1 MSLNQLSPTQLSP
14 TQLSPTQLS
23 PTQLDRR
30 IVAVKPITVPSPD
43 RGIDLQVKVTAPMSG
58 EDLPVIVFSHGNAW
72 SLDGYEPLVD
82 RWAAAGFVVVQP
94 THLDSRRNGI
104 GFDDPRFA
112 TIWRVR
118 VADLHAILDSLD
130 DILVQAGGLE
140 ARVDRER
147 IAVVGHSWGAQTA
160 GALLGARVFDADGV
174 PGEDFSHPAVAAGAL
189 IAATGT
195 GDTLTPFAVEHLPFM
210 RPDFSTMTTPAL
222 IIVGGKDQSRM
233 STRGP
238 EWFTDAYHLSPS
250 PKSLLTIAEGEH
262 TLGGVAGEAVA
273 ETTDEDPA
281 RVALVADAI
290 SAYLLDAFK
299 LSGTEWTA
307 LDGDAGASDG
317 TWAIDSK

>member
-1 MSLNQLSPTQLSP
+1 MSSSLLG
-14 TQLSPTQLS
+14 
-23 PTQLDRR
+23 RR
-30 IVAVKPITVPSPD
+30 IVAVRPIAVAAPGRSV
-43 RGIDLQVKVTAPMSG
+43 DLQVKVTAPLSG
-58 EDLPVIVFSHGNAW
+58 HDLPVIVFSHGNAW

-82 RWAAAGFVVVQP
+82 RWAAAGFIVVQP

-104 GFDDPRFA
+104 GWDDPRFA

-118 VADLHAILDSLD
+118 IADLHAVLDGLGAILL
-130 DILVQAGGLE
+130 QAGDL
-140 ARVDRER
+140 ATRVDRER

-174 PGEDFSHPAVAAGAL
+174 PGEDFSHPGVSAGAL

-195 GDTLTPFAVEHLPFM
+195 GDTLTPFAAEHLPFM
-210 RPDFSTMTTPAL
+210 RPDYSTMTTPAL
-222 IIVGGKDQSRM
+222 VVAGGKDRSQL

-250 PKSLLTIAEGEH
+250 PKGLLTIAEGEH
-262 TLGGVAGEAVA
+262 TLGGIAGEMVA

-281 RVALVADAI
+281 RVALVADAV

-299 LSGTEWTA
+299 LDGTAWND
-307 LDGDAGASDG
+307 LGDAEPGDGAWG
-317 TWAIDSK
+317 IAVK

>member
-1 MSLNQLSPTQLSP
+1 MSANQLARPVVSL
-14 TQLSPTQLS
+14 
-23 PTQLDRR
+23 
-30 IVAVKPITVPSPD
+30 KPITVPSPG
-43 RGIDLQVKVTAPMSG
+43 RGIELQVKVTAPLSG
-58 EDLPVIVFSHGNAW
+58 GNLPVIVFSHGNAW

-118 VADLHAILDSLD
+118 ISDLHAVLDNLAHVLAPAAVLD
-130 DILVQAGGLE
+130 IHADHE
-140 ARVDRER
+140 RV
-147 IAVVGHSWGAQTA
+147 AVAGHSWGAQSA
-160 GALLGARVFDADGV
+160 GALLGARVLDADGV
-174 PGEDFSHPAVAAGAL
+174 PGEDFSHPAVTAGAL

-222 IIVGGKDQSRM
+222 IVAGGRDQSAM

-238 EWFTDAYHLSPS
+238 DWFTDAYYLSPA
-250 PKSLLTIAEGEH
+250 PKSLLTIVDGEH
-262 TLGGVAGEAVA
+262 TLGGVAGEKVA

-299 LSGTEWTA
+299 LDAAAWTA
-307 LDGDAGASDG
+307 LNQETASDG
-317 TWAIDSK
+317 AWSIESK